1 MQIYVRTLRGK
12 TIYLDVDPSDTIGEV
27 KRKIQDKEGIPPYRQ
42 RLIFAGR
49 NLEDG
54 RTLNDYNI
62 TKEYTLRLILRR
74 VDDLTEIEQ
83 CGAISR
89 ISMFRLSPDRKT
101 LIILSGTKEIGC
113 REYGQNKEIEHVSF
127 VDEMR
132 RIGYASFYR
141 CTSLRSLELKP
152 GLKTIGNWTFWE
164 CTQTS

>member
-1 MQIYVRTLRGK
+1 MQIYVATLHVGLI
-12 TIYLDVDPSDTIGEV
+12 TLDVDRSDTIEGV
-27 KRKIQDKEGIPPYRQ
+27 KRLIQDKEGIPPYRQ

-89 ISMFRLSPDRKT
+89 IV
-101 LIILSGTKEIGC
+101 
-113 REYGQNKEIEHVSF
+113 N
-127 VDEMR
+127 R
-132 RIGYASFYR
+132 RMCQRNRRNI
-141 CTSLRSLELKP
+141 
-152 GLKTIGNWTFWE
+152 
-164 CTQTS
+164 